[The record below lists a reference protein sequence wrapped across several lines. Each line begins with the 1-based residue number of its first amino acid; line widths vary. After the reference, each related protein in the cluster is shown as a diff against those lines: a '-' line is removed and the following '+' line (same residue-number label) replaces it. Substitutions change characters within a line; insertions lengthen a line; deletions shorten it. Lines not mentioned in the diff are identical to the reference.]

1 MRFWRNTAMPQV
13 SVLIWIN
20 PQFFSKGCLEARRQ
34 YVKIILNVLN
44 ETLNEKYLGMPYDVG
59 RSKSGAFKYLK
70 DRIWKKIRG
79 WLELILSMG
88 GKEVLIKA
96 VTMVI
101 PTFSMSCF
109 KLPSGLCLAI
119 NAML

>member
-1 MRFWRNTAMPQV
+1 
-13 SVLIWIN
+13 
-20 PQFFSKGCLEARRQ
+20 
-34 YVKIILNVLN
+34 
-44 ETLNEKYLGMPYDVG
+44 MPYDVG